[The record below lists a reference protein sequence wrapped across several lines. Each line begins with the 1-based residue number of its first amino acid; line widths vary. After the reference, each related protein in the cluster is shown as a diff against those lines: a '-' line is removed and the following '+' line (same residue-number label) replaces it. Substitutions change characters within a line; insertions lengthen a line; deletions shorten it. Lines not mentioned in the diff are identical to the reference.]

1 VSPEAQSAVSNS
13 QVDAYGPA
21 EIAARVRDVGVRK
34 VHLDLPSMLALA
46 VLAGAFIGL
55 GACLST
61 LSVAGLEDAAYGVKR
76 LVAGVTFS
84 LGLILVVLA
93 GAELF
98 TGNNLAVMAWAS
110 RLVSTGAL
118 LRSWCWVY
126 VGNFA
131 GAAVTAL
138 LVFLTAPWITH
149 GAAAEVVAIKIAL
162 AKSQLGWVEA
172 FFLGVMANAL
182 VCLAV
187 WLCFGAR
194 TTTDKILAIVFP
206 ITAFVALGFEHS
218 IANMYFLTM
227 GLLMQTQPEVV
238 AASGLAAEA
247 LAPLSVG
254 GMLRN
259 LVPVTLGN
267 VVGGGAL
274 VGGMYWFIYL
284 RTGARS

>member
-1 VSPEAQSAVSNS
+1 MTDQGRRSDNGF
-13 QVDAYGPA
+13 DAYAPGDIA
-21 EIAARVRDVGVRK
+21 ERVRDVGVRK
-34 VHLDLPSMLALA
+34 VALDLPSMLALS

-61 LSVAGLEDAAYGVKR
+61 LSVAGLDGPYGLRR
-76 LVAGVTFS
+76 LVAGLSFS

-110 RLVSTGAL
+110 RLVSTRAL
-118 LRSWCWVY
+118 LRSWLWVY
-126 VGNFA
+126 IGNFV
-131 GAAVTAL
+131 GAASTAL
-138 LVFLTAPWITH
+138 LVFMTAPWITH
-149 GAAAEVVAIKIAL
+149 QFQADVVALNAAL
-162 AKSQLGWVEA
+162 VKCQLGPVQA
-172 FFLGVMANAL
+172 FFLGVLANAL

-194 TTTDKILAIVFP
+194 STSDKILAIVFP

-227 GLLMQTQPEVV
+227 GLLLKTQPEVI
-238 AASGLAAEA
+238 AAGAWSSETLAA
-247 LAPLSVG
+247 LSATGV
-254 GMLRN
+254 LRN

-267 VVGGGAL
+267 VVGGAGL
-274 VGGMYWFIYL
+274 VGGMYWFVYL
-284 RTGARS
+284 RHGSRQ